1 MNTKVFPLLLAVS
14 LSSLAACST
23 VRETTPLVYA
33 GNDGRS
39 TVSSIEAS
47 IQKRGY
53 KPICSKREYCKFQ
66 YNPEV
71 WVHYKTSSDRVV
83 MAVDVVNGKKM
94 AADKRKALTDE
105 ASAVGEAIWREASE
119 DALQRE
125 RVEAEKEKAEA
136 VARAEAERKEKEE
149 EERKAAEA
157 KASGNGSSSGGGL
170 GGFLGAAAD
179 VLGSV
184 KVTTGPGQGNGGG
197 AGSGQSN
204 ASAHCCVNGSYY
216 QCPSASAVNKCA
228 GESAACLSRCMSSS
242 DMSCGERCMKE
253 HPPDPSACERR
264 SDKDGEC
271 R

>member
-1 MNTKVFPLLLAVS
+1 MNTTKLSLLLALS
-14 LSSLAACST
+14 LSLAACST
-23 VRETTPLVYA
+23 VRQTTPLAYA
-33 GNDGRS
+33 GDARS
-39 TVSSIEAS
+39 TVDSLEVS

-53 KPICSKREYCKFQ
+53 KPICSEREFCKFQ

-71 WVHYKTSSDRVV
+71 WVHFKAGSGKVV
-83 MAVDVVNGKKM
+83 MAVDVVDGKKM

-119 DALQRE
+119 DAMQRE
-125 RVEAEKEKAEA
+125 KVAAERERAEA
-136 VARAEAERKEKEE
+136 VARAEAERKED
-149 EERKAAEA
+149 ERKAAEA
-157 KASGNGSSSGGGL
+157 KASGNGGSSGGGL

-179 VLGSV
+179 VLGGVQVS
-184 KVTTGPGQGNGGG
+184 TSSGPNN
-197 AGSGQSN
+197 GSGSAQGN

-242 DMSCGERCMKE
+242 ADMGCGERCMKE

-264 SDKDGEC
+264 ADKDNEC
-271 R
+271 K